1 VHSIASVGSNLT
13 PLVASTAISSLLVE
27 VGDGNLVSVQDR
39 VEINRDD
46 VSGVEVT
53 KREVVVTNGIIWAS
67 NPLYCVV
74 ETTLSAASKVSVQG
88 FLLLEAEFFAAR
100 VDFARFWRVVG
111 FIVGGDVIFAV
122 RLWSRS
128 SVGYVVSRG
137 YVSNSICSESRSPYV
152 LR

>member
-1 VHSIASVGSNLT
+1 MHSIASVGSNLT
-13 PLVASTAISSLLVE
+13 PLVASTAVSSLLVE
-27 VGDGNLVSVQDR
+27 VGDGNLVAVQDR

-53 KREVVVTNGIIWAS
+53 KREVVVANGIIWAS
-67 NPLYCVV
+67 NPLYRVV
-74 ETTLSAASKVSVQG
+74 ETTLSATGEVSVQS
-88 FLLLEAEFFAAR
+88 FLLLEAEFFTAG
-100 VDFARFWRVVG
+100 VDLARFWRVVG
-111 FIVGGDVIFAV
+111 LIVGGDVIFAV

-137 YVSNSICSESRSPYV
+137 YVSNSIYQESRSPYV